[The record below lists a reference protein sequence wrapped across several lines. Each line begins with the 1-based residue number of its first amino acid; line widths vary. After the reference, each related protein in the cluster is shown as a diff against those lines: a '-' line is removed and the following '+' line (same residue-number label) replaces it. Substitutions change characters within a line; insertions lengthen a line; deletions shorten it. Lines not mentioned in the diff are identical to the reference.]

1 MTTLSVIVKP
11 KGEPIYSER
20 ATIIEMTD
28 EGAGI
33 FLTLRQIFDGAK
45 KGEIKIDLEEW
56 PTIQEAIGLML
67 IEWPTIQEAI
77 GLMPIECFDQQNTT
91 K

>member
-1 MTTLSVIVKP
+1 MTEYEITTLSLIVKP
-11 KGEPIYSER
+11 KGEPIFSER

-28 EGAGI
+28 EAAGPFI
-33 FLTLRQIFDGAK
+33 TLRQINDEIE
-45 KGEIKIDLEEW
+45 KGEIQIDPAEW

-67 IEWPTIQEAI
+67 IE
-77 GLMPIECFDQQNTT
+77 CFDQQNTT

>member
-1 MTTLSVIVKP
+1 MTEYEMTTLSVIVKP

-28 EGAGI
+28 EAAGPFI
-33 FLTLRQIFDGAK
+33 TLRQINDETER
-45 KGEIKIDLEEW
+45 GEIKVDLEEW

-67 IEWPTIQEAI
+67 IECFHQE
-77 GLMPIECFDQQNTT
+77 NTT

>member
-1 MTTLSVIVKP
+1 MTEYEITTLSVIVKP

-20 ATIIEMTD
+20 ATIIEMSD
-28 EGAGI
+28 EAAGI
-33 FLTLRQIFDGAK
+33 FLTLRQIDDETER
-45 KGEIKIDLEEW
+45 GEIKVDLEEW

-67 IEWPTIQEAI
+67 IE
-77 GLMPIECFDQQNTT
+77 CFDQQNTT